1 MTIRAYLK
9 KADSSGLS
17 RVALVLYSA
26 GKQQW
31 IKTTIKVLPA
41 SWDQEGQYIKA
52 SQPHSKK
59 LNAKL
64 GEFKVEIA
72 NAIEAL
78 LKRKI
83 IPTTETVTRY
93 IAPNGAKAVFDGEP
107 VTLSSLLFGYEESN
121 TGRLKPGYLR
131 KYATIGRSLD
141 EHCPGMLADDFN
153 SDELNRYISDYLLDV
168 CEIENNTVHDYVR
181 RIRYVM
187 ERAFKRRLINNPE
200 CLDFSYKYIQ
210 PKPFWLDWGDVE
222 KIESY
227 EPFQKDQIYK
237 EEFLF
242 RCYTGLRWSDVTN
255 LRPEHFIRK
264 DGHVYY
270 DFHVVKTSLSQ
281 NIEMNPKAAAII
293 KKWAYRIPKLYQ
305 SDCNERIKVIA
316 KASKLDN
323 VVEKIKFKGSERIV
337 ELLPK
342 WKLVTTHVAR
352 RSFARHWMDLGGDI
366 GKLSKYLGHSSI
378 DQTSSYVGYTTSEVN
393 KELRRI
399 MG

>member
-1 MTIRAYLK
+1 MTIRAFLK
-9 KADSSGLS
+9 KPDKSGLC
-17 RVALVLYSA
+17 RIAMVFYSG

-72 NAIEAL
+72 NAVEAL
-78 LKRKI
+78 LKRKV
-83 IPTTETVTRY
+83 IPTTETVTEY
-93 IAPNGAKAVFDGEP
+93 MAPKAVAAESSAIS
-107 VTLSSLLFGYEESN
+107 LSSLLFGYEESN

-131 KYATIGRSLD
+131 KYGTIGRSLD
-141 EHCPGMLADDFN
+141 EHCPGMMADDFN
-153 SDELNRYISDYLLDV
+153 SDELNQYISDYLLDV
-168 CEIENNTVHDYVR
+168 CEVENNTVHDYVR

-187 ERAFKRRLINNPE
+187 ERAFKRRLINNAE

-210 PKPFWLDWGDVE
+210 PKRFWLDWEDVE
-222 KIESY
+222 KIEAY
-227 EPFQKDQIYK
+227 EPFLKDQIYK
-237 EEFLF
+237 DEFLF
-242 RCYTGLRWSDVTN
+242 RCYTGLRWSDSVN
-255 LRPEHFIRK
+255 LRPEHFIK
-264 DGHVYY
+264 NASHVLY
-270 DFHVVKTSLSQ
+270 DFRVVKTGLSQ
-281 NIEMNPKAAAII
+281 NIEMNQKAASII

-305 SDCNERIKVIA
+305 SDCNERIKAIA
-316 KASKLDN
+316 RGAGVADM
-323 VVEKIKFKGSERIV
+323 VEKVKFKGSERIV

-352 RSFARHWMDLGGDI
+352 RTFARHWMDLGGEI